1 MNNLD
6 KLKAKVEAAL
16 KVCFEADSNANNGRQ
31 TYSFKTSEFA
41 SGLHIFENDLKMI
54 NVILRDN
61 RIINLYG
68 RYAAVVA
75 RAQENE
81 MHLILSPV
89 ADREDW
95 KQGTLL

>member
-1 MNNLD
+1 MTNLD
-6 KLKAKVEAAL
+6 ELEAKVEAAL
-16 KVCFEADSNANNGRQ
+16 KVCFEADSADNNGRQ
-31 TYSFKTSEFA
+31 TYSFKASEFA
-41 SGLHIFENDLKMI
+41 SGHHMFENDLKMI

-61 RIINLYG
+61 RIVNLYG